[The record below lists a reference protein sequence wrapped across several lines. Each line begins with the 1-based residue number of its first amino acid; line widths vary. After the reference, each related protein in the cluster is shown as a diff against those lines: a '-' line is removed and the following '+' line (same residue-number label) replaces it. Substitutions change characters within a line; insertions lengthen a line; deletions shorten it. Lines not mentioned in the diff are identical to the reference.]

1 MVDVC
6 MPSKVEWRILPLER
20 MNGQVKM
27 RSQKKVPKLAKTTE
41 YDVGTSYLKG
51 WVRGRN
57 ETKVPFF
64 GCVSFDESVWD
75 YLS

>member
-1 MVDVC
+1 M
-6 MPSKVEWRILPLER
+6 PLER

-51 WVRGRN
+51 WVRGWN
-57 ETKVPFF
+57 EST
-64 GCVSFDESVWD
+64 
-75 YLS
+75 LLL